1 MTYVTRGA
9 QIRSLFVDP
18 TRERP
23 ERAPPIL
30 AKCFS
35 SVSVLAQSS
44 QQLNFAVASLTVLQS
59 SFMRS
64 AADADANIG
73 LSKAHSLLP
82 VGIVDAR
89 TIDNTVNDD
98 HRNGLPA
105 ALRDLRPSKPT
116 DLATDTNRTEYGAT
130 DPRHAASCGYA

>member
-1 MTYVTRGA
+1 MPPCPAGGA
-9 QIRSLFVDP
+9 PMSRDDINQL
-18 TRERP
+18 
-23 ERAPPIL
+23 IL
-30 AKCFS
+30 Q
-35 SVSVLAQSS
+35 LAQSS
-44 QQLNFAVASLTVLQS
+44 QQLNVAVASLTSSKS